1 MGEYTASRTNSGSQN
16 VIANEKIETW
26 ERVEVERS
34 ASEAGKKA
42 TDNLRIPEPI
52 MARYRNAV
60 RSTPFPLEYAYAL
73 LPQDMQGLTVLD
85 YGCGSG
91 DNTALLAQ
99 RGGNVIGVDISP
111 DLISVGEKRMA
122 QHGLTADFRV
132 GSAHDLPLDANSVDV
147 VFGMAILHH
156 LDLELASKEVYRV
169 LKPGGRAI
177 FLEPVRNS
185 KAVWFIRNLI
195 PYQQPDLSPYERPLS
210 DKELKDFAAGFAKYH
225 SRAFHF
231 PFVNLLEVLKVPQP
245 ILFGA
250 IRFDGMLLKMLPFL
264 RYYASIR
271 VVEMT
276 K

>member
-1 MGEYTASRTNSGSQN
+1 M
-16 VIANEKIETW
+16 IANEKIATW

-42 TDNLRIPEPI
+42 TDDLRIADAI
-52 MARYRNAV
+52 LARYQNALPG
-60 RSTPFPLEYAYAL
+60 TPFPLEYAYAL

-91 DNTALLAQ
+91 DNTVLLAQ

-111 DLISVGEKRMA
+111 DLISVGEKRLAAHDM
-122 QHGLTADFRV
+122 TADLRV
-132 GSAHDLPLDANSVDV
+132 GSAHDLPLEANSVDV

-156 LDLELASKEVYRV
+156 LDLELAAREVQRV

-195 PYQQPDLSPYERPLS
+195 PWQQPDLSPYERPLT
-210 DKELKDFAAGFAKYH
+210 DKELRNFANGFSGYH

-231 PFVNLLEVLKVPQP
+231 PVVNLLEVLRVPEP
-245 ILFGA
+245 LLFAA
-250 IRFDGMLLKMLPFL
+250 IRIDGALLKLLPFL
-264 RYYASIR
+264 QYYASIR